1 MKVRLS
7 PSPHGLLHVGNARV
21 ALITW
26 LLARRNG
33 GKVVLRLDDVDGR
46 ARPDQLDAVQQDLSW
61 LGLDWDRTVRQS
73 EQGAVYAAAI
83 ERLKAAG
90 RLYPCFEGEEELN
103 AKREHRQRRGQP
115 TLYDRAMLKLTPEQ
129 RQAAEAGGKR
139 PYWRFLLSGV
149 PAEWGDMVLG
159 RQSVKLSAVSD
170 PVLVDA
176 EGVPQPLLT
185 AAVDDIELGTTHAL
199 RGEDHLTAS
208 AIELELRAALGAP
221 IAVNRPGALR
231 FAHLPLMAGAK
242 GERLKRTSALSLR
255 SLRTDGVEPGALAG
269 LLATLGTP
277 IPSTPNP
284 AEVLAK
290 DYDLSRLSKDQP
302 RFDPRA
308 LLAVNR
314 RALGALPF
322 ESVQDRLP
330 PAATPAFWQA
340 VRGSLDLLREARGW
354 WDVVGGT
361 IVPPL
366 VEDEAEFLR
375 QALDTL
381 PQEPWDEATWSSWTD
396 ALRAAS
402 GRKGKPLLV
411 PIRLALTGEDQGPE
425 LHDLLPL
432 MGRSR
437 VAERLRLAA
446 A

>member
-7 PSPHGLLHVGNARV
+7 PSPHALLHVGNARM
-21 ALITW
+21 ALLTW

-33 GKVVLRLDDVDGR
+33 GKVVIRLDDGDGR
-46 ARPDQLDAVQQDLSW
+46 ARPDQLESLQQDLSW
-61 LGLDWDRTVRQS
+61 LGLDWDRLVRQS
-73 EQGAVYAAAI
+73 ERQALYADAV

-90 RLYPCFEGEEELN
+90 RLYPCFESEEELN

-129 RQAAEAGGKR
+129 RNAAEAGGKR

-149 PAEWGDMVLG
+149 PAEWGDMVQG

-185 AAVDDIELGTTHAL
+185 AAVDDIELGITHAL
-199 RGEDHLTAS
+199 RGQDHLTAS
-208 AIELELRAALGAP
+208 GIELELRAALGAP
-221 IAVNRPGALR
+221 IAINRPGALR
-231 FAHLPLMAGAK
+231 FGHVPLLAGAK

-269 LLATLGTP
+269 LLAALGTP
-277 IPSTPNP
+277 NPSVPTP
-284 AEVLAK
+284 AAMLAK

-302 RFDPRA
+302 RFDPRT

-314 RALGALPF
+314 RALGALSF

-354 WDVVGGT
+354 WDVVGGS

-366 VEDEAEFLR
+366 VEDEAEFLH

-381 PQEPWDEATWSSWTD
+381 PPEPWDEATWSSWTD

-402 GRKGKPLLV
+402 GRKGKPLFV
-411 PIRLALTGEDQGPE
+411 PLRLALTGEDQGPE
-425 LHDLLPL
+425 LGDLLPL

-437 VAERLRLAA
+437 VAERLRLASA
-446 A
+446 